1 MSRAHYPPAPF
12 VHVAAMYAF
21 KRSLPAIDRL
31 VTEKAWPA
39 TKMAARDGWAWFQ
52 GESRGATFL
61 RDITGTP
68 RRAR

>member
-1 MSRAHYPPAPF
+1 MSRKSNSLAPF
-12 VHVAAMYAF
+12 AHAAALYAF

-68 RRAR
+68 RQAE